1 MAKKDRGEQ
10 DEQRL
15 KKKVA
20 ERSKGVENPEGNSA
34 LRSLKKRLKRVQR
47 KRRTLATRLRHAAGK
62 GTGTAETSAPAT
74 PA

>member
-1 MAKKDRGEQ
+1 MAKKGRSES

-20 ERSKGVENPEGNSA
+20 ERSKGVENPEGNAA
-34 LRSLKKRLKRVQR
+34 LRSLKKRLKRAQR

-62 GTGTAETSAPAT
+62 ATAAAEAPAS
-74 PA
+74 AAQA